1 MRLAEG
7 VAAAVTAVTERAAE
21 TAMASCDG
29 VLCSRWSA
37 TREQHQDRARTGQ
50 TPVGQPRF
58 CERGAA
64 RCVESKS
71 RVLRGESGQT
81 NAVLLAK
88 PPFITVDCHRI
99 KEVLDA
105 RTGSPE
111 VVSHWAAAALSSST
125 PTPSLDASEC
135 SLCVSAS
142 VLSYTRRIAM
152 AAGHSPR
159 RSCSRVAA
167 AAHRRPAAP
176 RLGRR
181 SAERPPARRA
191 RPSRL
196 LGQPSAS
203 TLGEERGHRAS

>member
-7 VAAAVTAVTERAAE
+7 VTAAVTAVKERAAE

-135 SLCVSAS
+135 SLCVSAHHFGASRAYHTNSFSPKHSGFDITYLSS
-142 VLSYTRRIAM
+142 VEVS
-152 AAGHSPR
+152 AGR
-159 RSCSRVAA
+159 AA
-167 AAHRRPAAP
+167 AAAA
-176 RLGRR
+176 GIDV
-181 SAERPPARRA
+181 AE
-191 RPSRL
+191 
-196 LGQPSAS
+196 SAS
-203 TLGEERGHRAS
+203 ASKAVPRHQGSLDTA